1 MKKASGAALC
11 AVVVVVVAVLLC
23 EAPLTAKAAVT
34 CNPLELSSCLP
45 AITSSAQPSTTC
57 CGKLREQRPCLCG
70 YIKNPNLK
78 QYVGSPGA
86 KKVASTC
93 GVSIPRC

>member
-1 MKKASGAALC
+1 MKTASGAALC
-11 AVVVVVVAVLLC
+11 AMVVVVVAVLLC
-23 EAPLTAKAAVT
+23 EAPLTAKAVT
-34 CNPLELSSCLP
+34 CNPLELSSCLS

-57 CGKLREQRPCLCG
+57 CGKLREQKPCLCG